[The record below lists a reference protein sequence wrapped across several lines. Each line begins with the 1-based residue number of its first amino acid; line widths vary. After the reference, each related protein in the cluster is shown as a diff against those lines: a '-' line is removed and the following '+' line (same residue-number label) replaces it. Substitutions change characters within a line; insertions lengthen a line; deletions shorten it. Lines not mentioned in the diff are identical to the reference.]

1 VTASLHENHPSFSTQ
16 TFMSFVMLTL
26 PQVSSCGKEN
36 QSMNHILFHCAN
48 TSDQQETLM
57 KRIGTWPASKQ
68 DLVNKYHK
76 AFSVFVESTDFET
89 LQRSD
94 Y

>member
-1 VTASLHENHPSFSTQ
+1 MTAVLTGHAMTKAYLHRFHLRKEATC
-16 TFMSFVMLTL
+16 
-26 PQVSSCGKEN
+26 SCGEEN

-48 TSDQQETLM
+48 TSDQRDTLK
-57 KRIGTWPASKQ
+57 KRIGTWPASKH
-68 DLVNKYHK
+68 DLVNTYQK
-76 AFSVFVESTDFET
+76 AFSVFVESIDFET

>member
-1 VTASLHENHPSFSTQ
+1 MTAVLTGHGMTKAYLHRFHLREEATC
-16 TFMSFVMLTL
+16 
-26 PQVSSCGKEN
+26 SCGEEN
-36 QSMNHILFHCAN
+36 QSMNHILFHCSD
-48 TSDQQETLM
+48 TSGQRETLI

-68 DLVNKYHK
+68 DLVNKYRK
-76 AFSVFVESTDFET
+76 AFSAFVESIDFET